1 MVSRRSSG
9 SAGGPERRPEVIQQE
24 TVEHEV
30 KLGVWPGFVLPDLRG
45 ALDGAV
51 ADVPTERRLEAVYF
65 DTPDLR
71 LLRRGVTLRFR
82 RGEQPRGVW
91 TAKLPEDAPEVG
103 LSRREVS
110 VPAGPGSVPTLL
122 EDLVRGWALGA
133 PLAPVA
139 RLRTL
144 RSRTTLRSPGGE
156 PLAFVDDDEVSILQR
171 SRVAAR
177 FRELELELADGA
189 PSKLLA
195 RLAGRMR
202 AAGAQPVDQMPKVV
216 RALGPPALA
225 PWDLAPPK
233 LGPHP
238 TAAEL
243 ITAGL
248 VASAARLVDH
258 LAIVVLDEDPEGTHQ
273 ARVGIRR
280 LRSDLRTARSL
291 LDLDV
296 VEPLRGE
303 LQWLMGHLGE
313 VRDLDVL
320 LGRLRADLGS
330 LDSVDRERAATVLGA
345 VADDRAAAYERLRAA
360 LRTPRCAALLQ
371 ETAHV
376 AAAPP
381 FTRQRAQRPASKVVP
396 GLVRKPLR
404 NLRREVKKLGPTPDD
419 EGLHRLRIKLK
430 RVRYA
435 AELAAPVA
443 GEKANRA
450 ARGLARVQDVLGDHH
465 DACTARER
473 LQALGGRTGP
483 SGAWAAGLL
492 GGLQLAHA
500 AEYRERF
507 SLVWADAAAP
517 KRWRWTKET
526 SGG

>member
-1 MVSRRSSG
+1 M
-9 SAGGPERRPEVIQQE
+9 IQQE
-24 TVEHEV
+24 TVEREV

-45 ALDGAV
+45 ALDGA
-51 ADVPTERRLEAVYF
+51 APDAPTERRLEAVYF

-71 LLRRGVTLRFR
+71 LLRRGVSLRFR
-82 RGEQPRGVW
+82 RGEEPREVW
-91 TAKLPEDAPEVG
+91 TAKLPERGPKIG
-103 LSRREVS
+103 ISRREVS
-110 VPAGPGSVPTLL
+110 VPARAGSMPTLL

-133 PLAPVA
+133 PLVPVA

-144 RSRTTLRSPGGE
+144 RSSTTLRRPDGE
-156 PLAFVDDDEVSILQR
+156 PLAVVDDDEVSILHR

-177 FRELELELADGA
+177 FRELELELVDGA
-189 PSKLLA
+189 PSKLLE

-238 TAAEL
+238 TTAEL

-258 LAIVVLDEDPEGTHQ
+258 IAVVVLDEDPEGTHQ

-280 LRSDLRTARSL
+280 LRSDQRTARSL
-291 LDLDV
+291 LDPDV
-296 VEPLRGE
+296 VRPLRDE
-303 LQWLMGHLGE
+303 LRWLMGHLGE

-330 LDSVDRERAATVLGA
+330 LDLVDRERAAVVLA
-345 VADDRAAAYERLRAA
+345 AAADDRAVAYDRLRVA

-371 ETAHV
+371 DTAQV
-376 AAAPP
+376 ATAPP
-381 FTRQRAQRPASKVVP
+381 FTGRRPRRPASEVVP
-396 GLVRKPLR
+396 RLVRKPLR
-404 NLRREVKKLGPTPDD
+404 SLRREVEKQGDAPGD

-435 AELAAPVA
+435 AELATPVA
-443 GEKANRA
+443 GKQASRA
-450 ARGLARVQDVLGDHH
+450 AHGLAGVQDVLGDHH
-465 DACTARER
+465 DACTASER
-473 LQALGGRTGP
+473 LQALGDRTGP
-483 SGAWAAGLL
+483 GGAWAAGLL

-500 AEYRERF
+500 ADDRERLW
-507 SLVWADAAAP
+507 SVWEDAAAP
-517 KRWRWTKET
+517 KRWRWTR
-526 SGG
+526 